1 MEEDEAEIRQE
12 KEKESRV
19 EEEKVLDVEVNEGE
33 EKQEVFKEEVEVET
47 GDTSL
52 TKVEN
57 Q

>member
-1 MEEDEAEIRQE
+1 MLRIE
-12 KEKESRV
+12 KEIESHE